1 MPISVDNLIKI
12 LPAIIVILIGIWLFK
27 KIFNIL
33 IAVVFIAVVIFV
45 ISKYIWYNIFEFIED
60 KNTNTLESSKNLIIF
75 ILKSI
80 FYVIII
86 KYRILVIR
94 RLLL

>member
-33 IAVVFIAVVIFV
+33 IAVVIFV
-45 ISKYIWYNIFEFIED
+45 ISKYIW
-60 KNTNTLESSKNLIIF
+60 
-75 ILKSI
+75 
-80 FYVIII
+80 
-86 KYRILVIR
+86 
-94 RLLL
+94 